1 MPPGTGTAPASFGIF
16 RYDGNRVPVFR
27 PEGVRTMSDRSSQPD
42 TTAGISRRGLF
53 DTISAASLAATAA
66 ALTTTRASAAPATPE
81 KIEPIP
87 NFKFNIENQT
97 GWQGEAGSAKEATAT
112 EFPISQSIAGVSMRL
127 KPGAIRELHWHALA
141 AEWAYMLEG
150 RCRAT
155 VVMPNGQSEISDFGP
170 GDTWYFPRGHGH
182 ALQGMG
188 PGEAHFIL
196 GFDNGHFS
204 EYGTF
209 SITDWIATAPKNV
222 VARTLGIPE
231 SAVAQLPKKEI
242 YIGPGKVPET
252 AIEPL
257 RDAQMQPAQFMHKY
271 RLDMQPPKIF
281 PGGREYIVSSKEFPI
296 QTTLTAVRMDLQPG
310 ALREMHWHP
319 HADEWQFYVRGR
331 ARVGLFGSHSRTRID
346 EFGPNDVGFVPQG
359 FGHYIEQLGDEP
371 TEVIILFNSG
381 VFEEISLANWLGGN
395 PVSLLE
401 SNFLIPRSLIDQLP
415 KRETGIISRKA

>member
-1 MPPGTGTAPASFGIF
+1 
-16 RYDGNRVPVFR
+16 
-27 PEGVRTMSDRSSQPD
+27 MSDEVKQPHE
-42 TTAGISRRGLF
+42 GFSRRRMFDAVALASLGL
-53 DTISAASLAATAA
+53 AASGSAD
-66 ALTTTRASAAPATPE
+66 AAPAE
-81 KIEPIP
+81 ESKFEPLP
-87 NFKFNIENQT
+87 NFKFNIENQR
-97 GWQGEAGSAKEATAT
+97 GWQGEAGSAKEATVA

-127 KPGAIRELHWHALA
+127 KPGAIRELHWHSLA

-155 VVMPNGQSEISDFGP
+155 VVSPNGQSEIADFGP

-182 ALQGMG
+182 LLQGLG
-188 PGEAHFIL
+188 PGECHFIL

-209 SITDWIATAPKNV
+209 SITDWLSTAPPNV

-231 SAVAQLPKKEI
+231 SMVARLPKKEI

-257 RDAQMQPAQFMHKY
+257 RDASGQPSQASHKY
-271 RLDMQPPKIF
+271 RLDMQPARVF

-310 ALREMHWHP
+310 ALRELHWHP

-331 ARVGLFGSHSRTRID
+331 ARVGIFGSHGRTKVD
-346 EFGPNDVGFVPQG
+346 EFGPNDIAFINQG
-359 FGHYIEQLGDEP
+359 HGHYIEQIGDEP

-381 VFEEISLANWLGGN
+381 EFQEISLANWLGGN
-395 PVSLLE
+395 PVSILMD
-401 SNFLIPRSLIDQLP
+401 NFLVPKDVIDRFP
-415 KRETGIISRKA
+415 KRETGIFGKKA

>member
-1 MPPGTGTAPASFGIF
+1 
-16 RYDGNRVPVFR
+16 
-27 PEGVRTMSDRSSQPD
+27 MSEEKK
-42 TTAGISRRGLF
+42 GLSRRGLF
-53 DTISAASLAATAA
+53 DAVTAASLGMAA
-66 ALTTTRASAAPATPE
+66 ASAVQAEPAPEEHKP
-81 KIEPIP
+81 EPIA
-87 NFKFNIENQT
+87 NFKYNIESER
-97 GWQGEAGSAKEATAT
+97 GWVGEGGSAKEATVA

-188 PGEAHFIL
+188 PGEAHFLL

-209 SITDWIATAPKNV
+209 SITDWLSTAPKNV

-231 SAVAQLPKKEI
+231 SAVDQLPKKEI
-242 YIGPGKVPET
+242 YIGPGKVPAA

-257 RDAQMQPAQFMHKY
+257 RDAQMQPAQASHKY
-271 RLDMQPPKIF
+271 RLDMQPPRVF

-310 ALREMHWHP
+310 ALRELHWHP

-331 ARVGLFGSHSRTRID
+331 ARVGVFGSHSRTRVE
-346 EFGPNDVGFVPQG
+346 EFGPNDVGFVQQG
-359 FGHYIEQLGDEP
+359 YGHYIEQIGDEP

-401 SNFLIPRSLIDQLP
+401 TNFGIPKTLIDQLP
-415 KRETGIISRKA
+415 KRETGIVGKKA